1 VEFNAFS
8 SGENMETKLYVG
20 NLAYSATENDLR
32 TLFEQ
37 AGEIKSVN
45 LITDRDTG
53 RSKGFAFI
61 EMSSQAEAEKA
72 INLFNGTEL
81 HNRTLTVSLARAREE
96 GGRGRGGRSDRRSG
110 GGRPG
115 GGPPRGGGGGGGR
128 RR

>member
-1 VEFNAFS
+1 
-8 SGENMETKLYVG
+8 METKLYVG

-61 EMSSQAEAEKA
+61 EMNSQAEAEKA

-81 HNRTLTVSLARAREE
+81 QNRTLTVSLARAREE
-96 GGRGRGGRSDRRSG
+96 GGRRGGRSDRRPG

-115 GGPPRGGGGGGGR
+115 GGPPRGGGGGGR